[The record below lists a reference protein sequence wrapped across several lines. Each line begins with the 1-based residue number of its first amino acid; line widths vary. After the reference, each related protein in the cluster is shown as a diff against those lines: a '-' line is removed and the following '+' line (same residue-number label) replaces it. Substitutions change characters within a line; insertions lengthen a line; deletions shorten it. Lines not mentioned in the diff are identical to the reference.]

1 MEEISN
7 PLDYADKLGGEYSIQ
22 KSSDHKKKYGQF
34 LTIPVVAKL
43 MSSYIDDKKKE
54 EISILDPGI
63 GTGILTIA
71 VCLRLMQFKGCEK
84 INIVG
89 YEVDKEIISTLNK
102 NLEYLKKYL
111 MQNNVKVNYEIRNC
125 DFVKA
130 KAGVLSYEQ
139 DMFESKVND
148 ELFDIIISNP
158 PYFKINKEEIK
169 ARPLKRI
176 VYGQPNIYA
185 VFMAI
190 SSYLLKDDGD
200 LIFITPRSYTSGYY
214 FREFRKDFF
223 KKVVP
228 VNFHLFKERN
238 KAFNKDNVLQEHL
251 IIHAKKKTEQLK
263 SNNFIVTITQSNGI
277 EDLSMPLIKKVELK
291 DVININS
298 ENMLVFLP
306 LTDEDECIISKI
318 LSWRGSLH
326 KYKMEISTGR
336 VVPFRAKKYLCAQ
349 QNGDEMVPL
358 IWMNHIKNNNIKWPL
373 GKFRKEQ
380 YFILNNESI
389 KLINRKSNY
398 VLLRRFSAKE
408 EKKRLNAAPLLE
420 KSIEKDYLAFEN
432 HVNYIYK
439 LNGKLTD
446 EETMG
451 LSEILNSKILDVYF
465 RTHNGNTEVS
475 ATEIRDMPL
484 PKLTTIKNIGKRKIL
499 NNITQEDVDHILLE
513 SE

>member
-1 MEEISN
+1 M
-7 PLDYADKLGGEYSIQ
+7 KLI
-22 KSSDHKKKYGQF
+22 
-34 LTIPVVAKL
+34 
-43 MSSYIDDKKKE
+43 
-54 EISILDPGI
+54 
-63 GTGILTIA
+63 
-71 VCLRLMQFKGCEK
+71 
-84 INIVG
+84 
-89 YEVDKEIISTLNK
+89 NK
-102 NLEYLKKYL
+102 NLEYLKKSF
-111 MQNNVKVNYEIRNC
+111 MRRDVKVNYEIRNC
-125 DFVKA
+125 DFVTD
-130 KAGVLSYEQ
+130 KAGALSYEQ
-139 DMFESKVND
+139 DLFENKGND

-169 ARPLKRI
+169 ARSLKRI

-200 LIFITPRSYTSGYY
+200 LIFITPRSYTSGFY

-223 KKVVP
+223 KRVIP

-238 KAFNKDNVLQEHL
+238 KAFNRDNVLQEHL

-263 SNNFIVTITQSNGI
+263 SNNFIVTITQSSGI
-277 EDLSMPLIKKVELK
+277 EDLNTPIIKKAKLK
-291 DVININS
+291 DVINFNS
-298 ENMLVFLP
+298 ANMPIYLP
-306 LTDEDECIISKI
+306 LTDEEEYIISKI
-318 LSWRGSLH
+318 LSWSGSLH

-336 VVPFRAKKYLCAQ
+336 VVPFRAKKYLCTKK
-349 QNGDEMVPL
+349 NGEETVPL
-358 IWMNHIKNNNIKWPL
+358 IWMNHIKNNSIKWPL
-373 GKFRKEQ
+373 VKFRKEQ
-380 YFILNNESI
+380 YFILNNESS

-408 EKKRLNAAPLLE
+408 EEKRLNAAPLLE
-420 KSIEKDYLAFEN
+420 KSIEKDYLAIEN

-439 LNGKLTD
+439 LNGKLTV
-446 EETMG
+446 EETIG
-451 LSEILNSKILDVYF
+451 LSEILNSRILDVYF

-484 PKLTTIKNIGKRKIL
+484 PELTTIKNIGKRKIL